1 MSNSF
6 DLYSGQPVAVG
17 GIGGSGTRLI
27 AEILSRVGLY
37 MGGDLNET
45 NDTLWFT
52 LLFKRVELLGNDAEF
67 ARGLD
72 VFFKVMCGTGDIT
85 AADKQWLAGLA
96 QHDRLQHDARWLRER
111 VNTLL
116 TALASRN
123 DGDDSRPRTRWGWK
137 EPNTHIFLDK
147 LDAAV
152 PRLRYIH
159 VMRNGLD
166 MAFSA
171 NQNQPQLWGPCFV
184 HTMPFEPGP
193 RYSLQYWCMMQK
205 RAIHLGQEMGARF
218 LLFNYDAFCDDPQ
231 GGLATL
237 LNFLEIEV
245 DEARFRTLA
254 GLVQQPSTRGRFK
267 QHMLDGLDAEDVAY
281 VASLGYETGVG

>member
-1 MSNSF
+1 MSASF
-6 DLYSGQPVAVG
+6 DLYGGQPAAVG

-67 ARGLD
+67 GRGLA
-72 VFFKVMCGTGDIT
+72 VFFRAMCGTGDIT
-85 AADKQWLAGLA
+85 EADKQWLAGLA
-96 QHDRLQHDARWLRER
+96 RHDRLQHDAAWLRGR

-116 TALASRN
+116 AALASQRE
-123 DGDDSRPRTRWGWK
+123 PRARWGWK

-152 PRLRYIH
+152 PRLKYIH

-166 MAFSA
+166 MAFSV
-171 NQNQPQLWGPCFV
+171 NQNQPPLWGPCFV
-184 HTMPFEPGP
+184 RDMPFAPGP
-193 RYSLQYWCMMQK
+193 GYALKYWCMMQK

-218 LLFNYDAFCDDPQ
+218 LLFNYDAFCDNPQ
-231 GGLATL
+231 RGLATL
-237 LNFLEIEV
+237 LDFLEIKV
-245 DEARFRTLA
+245 DAARFQALA

-267 QHMLDGLDAEDVAY
+267 QHRLDEFDAEDVAY
-281 VASLGYETGVG
+281 VASLGYEVG

>member
-1 MSNSF
+1 MRETS
-6 DLYSGQPVAVG
+6 DLYTGHPVAVG

-72 VFFKVMCGTGDIT
+72 VFFQAMCGTGDIT
-85 AADKQWLAGLA
+85 GADKQWLAGLA
-96 QHDRLQHDARWLRER
+96 QHDRLQHDTTWLRER
-111 VNTLL
+111 VETLL
-116 TALASRN
+116 ATLTSEREL
-123 DGDDSRPRTRWGWK
+123 RTRWGWK
-137 EPNTHIFLDK
+137 EPNTHIFLDRLK
-147 LDAAV
+147 VAV
-152 PRLRYIH
+152 PRLKYIH

-166 MAFSA
+166 MAFSV

-184 HTMPFEPGP
+184 ETMPFETSP
-193 RYSLQYWCMMQK
+193 RYSLKYWCMMQK

-218 LLFNYDAFCDDPQ
+218 LLFNYDAFCDNPQ
-231 GGLATL
+231 AGLEML
-237 LNFLEIEV
+237 LNFLEIKINEQ
-245 DEARFRTLA
+245 EFGTLA
-254 GLVQQPSTRGRFK
+254 GLVREPSTRGRYR
-267 QHMLDGLDAEDVAY
+267 QYGVEMVDPADVAY
-281 VASLGYETGVG
+281 VNELGYETGLT